1 MVIRLQRIR
10 GENFA
15 SFPPLRQKNVC
26 ISHGALEILR
36 IGGKFFEVLL
46 LMGASA
52 NADGA
57 NGGPLPGGG
66 GGGGGGGSSA
76 PRNPIDA
83 TAAAAQALKHNPGL
97 SIDWSAEEQAT
108 LEEGLSKLVSRA
120 LILMTR
126 YASEAILIRYAKI
139 AMQLHDKTVRDVAMR
154 CRWMTVSINVCL
166 IILLNIL
173 SFSQERVSD
182 TPAKATGHLGTR
194 PNVPPYAPPMLPVDD
209 DDISYKDIGGR
220 TGELLESNTE
230 AFTKI
235 STNFTNLKVQD
246 NINLFCQARDNILAV
261 LKDLSDM
268 PEIMKQMPPLPA
280 KLNEELANSILPRPN
295 LPM

>member
-1 MVIRLQRIR
+1 
-10 GENFA
+10 
-15 SFPPLRQKNVC
+15 
-26 ISHGALEILR
+26 
-36 IGGKFFEVLL
+36 
-46 LMGASA
+46 MGASA

-108 LEEGLSKLVSRA
+108 LEEGLSK
-120 LILMTR
+120 

-154 CRWMTVSINVCL
+154 CRWMTKKENSKRRKEEHNL
-166 IILLNIL
+166 ARK
-173 SFSQERVSD
+173 SKDKKERVSD